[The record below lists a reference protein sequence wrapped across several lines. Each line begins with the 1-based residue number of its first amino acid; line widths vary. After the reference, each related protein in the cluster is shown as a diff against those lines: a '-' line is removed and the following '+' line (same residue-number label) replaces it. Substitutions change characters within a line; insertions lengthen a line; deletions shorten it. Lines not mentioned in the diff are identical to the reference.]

1 MTSFIDALVPIVGIV
16 AVFGMPVFVVWVALY
31 FNNKKKEQFHT
42 SLQKLIE
49 SGQQL
54 SPELLQSIPGYVE
67 EGQKVNDIKSGAIL
81 IGIGVGV
88 VLLGKFGL
96 NATVVWGSGLLVAS
110 LGLALLS
117 FGIYAEKKTAEANA

>member
-16 AVFGMPVFVVWVALY
+16 AVFGMPVFVVWVALH
-31 FNNKKKEQFHT
+31 FSNKKKEQFHT

-96 NATVVWGSGLLVAS
+96 NTTVVWGSGLLVAS

>member
-1 MTSFIDALVPIVGIV
+1 MTSLIDALVPIVGIV
-16 AVFGMPVFVVWVALY
+16 AVFGMPVFVVWVALH

>member
-16 AVFGMPVFVVWVALY
+16 GVFGMPVFVVWIALY

-67 EGQKVNDIKSGAIL
+67 EEKKVSDIKVGAIL
-81 IGIGVGV
+81 TGIGVGI
-88 VLLGKFGL
+88 VLLGAFGL
-96 NATVVWGSGLLVAS
+96 HASAVWGAGLLVAS
-110 LGLALLS
+110 LGIALLTL
-117 FGIYAEKKTAEANA
+117 GIYAEKNNSEDNA